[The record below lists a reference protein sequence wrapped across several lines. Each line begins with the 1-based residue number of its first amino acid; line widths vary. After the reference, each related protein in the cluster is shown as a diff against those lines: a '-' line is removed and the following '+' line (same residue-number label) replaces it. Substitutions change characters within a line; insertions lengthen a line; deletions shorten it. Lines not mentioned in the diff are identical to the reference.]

1 MLEQVQIKQRIVGAV
16 VLLSLA
22 VILVPLLMDDPAQ
35 EVKILESNVTPW
47 PEEQP
52 LNVIDID
59 EAAFSPIVEPIA
71 QQPEAEQPEKGAV
84 TAKTPV
90 AKSAPATTVSKPKAP
105 VKERSTTAK
114 SSVSSGKKWEV
125 QVVSYGLKNRKRA
138 ERFLQ
143 RMKQKGYSV
152 ELKEIKKTLRLVTKP
167 LTSEKAAKEMK
178 GKIDRDFKV
187 DQVNSMIRLLK

>member
-90 AKSAPATTVSKPKAP
+90 AKSAPATTATKPKAP

-114 SSVSSGKKWEV
+114 QSPSSGKRWEV